1 MKATA
6 EQDGNELVNFIAL
19 SAVWRLSAKSPWLT
33 FYLFFW
39 TRRSTCDPQH
49 FSDPSVCLH

>member
-33 FYLFFW
+33 DKAVYL
-39 TRRSTCDPQH
+39 
-49 FSDPSVCLH
+49 